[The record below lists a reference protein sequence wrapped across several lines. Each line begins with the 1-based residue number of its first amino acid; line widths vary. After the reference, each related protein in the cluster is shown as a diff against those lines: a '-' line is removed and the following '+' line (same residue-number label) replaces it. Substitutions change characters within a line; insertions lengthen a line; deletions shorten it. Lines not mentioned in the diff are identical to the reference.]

1 MKAIILTE
9 AGSTIGFGHLTRC
22 IGLYQ
27 GLKEKKIHTE
37 IIVNADSSTN
47 HLLKGI
53 NHKRIN
59 WLKNSEIIFKKLESI
74 DIVIIDSYLADLD
87 FYKKVSEIVKIP
99 VYIDDY
105 KRLDYPKGVV
115 INPSIYG
122 NKLNYPKK
130 DGINYLLGKD
140 YIILRKE
147 FWQIPKKKI
156 NKKIKNVL
164 ITFGGMNHQK
174 LAKKIAKHLK
184 NKFNFNTYIVE
195 PNKNLSAKDM
205 LKLML
210 KVDLCISGGGQT
222 TYELARVGAS
232 TIGICF
238 AENQLN
244 NLIYGEKEG
253 YLKFAGWF
261 NEEKL
266 PRKIESF
273 LIDLNYE
280 KRVKM
285 NKIGQESV
293 DGRGV
298 KRLLKTIN

>member
-1 MKAIILTE
+1 M
-9 AGSTIGFGHLTRC
+9 
-22 IGLYQ
+22 
-27 GLKEKKIHTE
+27 
-37 IIVNADSSTN
+37 
-47 HLLKGI
+47 
-53 NHKRIN
+53 
-59 WLKNSEIIFKKLESI
+59 
-74 DIVIIDSYLADLD
+74 
-87 FYKKVSEIVKIP
+87 
-99 VYIDDY
+99 
-105 KRLDYPKGVV
+105 
-115 INPSIYG
+115 
-122 NKLNYPKK
+122 
-130 DGINYLLGKD
+130 
-140 YIILRKE
+140 
-147 FWQIPKKKI
+147 
-156 NKKIKNVL
+156 

-266 PRKIESF
+266 PRKIENF